1 MPFREA
7 VDCPSRGYIT
17 KPGYGLTPPPVKDRL
32 PLCYSAVLKI
42 FTLVPNLVDTSSFF
56 HRLEILDRSYTW
68 KKREDLDRVFDTRFN
83 KELQVELYT
92 ALRDSFQG
100 LGTGSLIERGKLLAF
115 EEQ

>member
-1 MPFREA
+1 LFAFFIFTVELLQQYYSESSVPFSEA
-7 VDCPSRGYIT
+7 IDPSKRGYINQL
-17 KPGYGLTPPPVKDRL
+17 GYGPTPLPVKDRL

-56 HRLEILDRSYTW
+56 HRLDILDQAYTW

-92 ALRDSFQG
+92 ALKDSF
-100 LGTGSLIERGKLLAF
+100 
-115 EEQ
+115 